1 MKNLSYDEIAI
12 LVALEEEL
20 PRETLPNHKIYYSGV
35 GKINATYK
43 TLEIINNQ
51 NPSLIINYGTAG
63 SLNKSLKG
71 LQEVSEFIQRDMDAT
86 ELGFKVGETPLDKI
100 FNISFGRDGVSCGT
114 GDNFVNSKPT
124 IMTDLVDMEAYAIAK
139 ICKLKKLEFICFKYI
154 TDSADAN
161 SSLNWKENVGSGK
174 YAFKQKVSEL
184 LK

>member
-1 MKNLSYDEIAI
+1 M
-12 LVALEEEL
+12 
-20 PRETLPNHKIYYSGV
+20 
-35 GKINATYK
+35 
-43 TLEIINNQ
+43 
-51 NPSLIINYGTAG
+51 
-63 SLNKSLKG
+63 
-71 LQEVSEFIQRDMDAT
+71 
-86 ELGFKVGETPLDKI
+86 
-100 FNISFGRDGVSCGT
+100 
-114 GDNFVNSKPT
+114 NSKPT